1 MLLLTTVVSLFVAM
15 IIAMT
20 SWAKKKQEQQK
31 KQLISLWGQ
40 PKQNH
45 WIDVELVG
53 KQFLRKIK
61 EQSFFHVITDA
72 IVDDLDLH
80 EVFTFLDRT
89 TSKIGQQYLY
99 CQIRTI
105 NTVQQLLDF
114 NRGVSLF
121 EQDKE
126 LAIACQGLLKRL
138 DTYKSYYLE
147 ELLSEA
153 TPVRPKHFWLMY
165 LSPLAVLISLGL
177 GIIHT
182 SFFLLILPVFIIN
195 TWIHY
200 RNKSRVGSYLS
211 SISVLGQAVDVARA
225 LAQKEVIQKHFG
237 NASFINPITI
247 VQKKARFLRIESSL
261 DNELMTLVWAF
272 FEFLKIMFN
281 LEIFFFYGLL
291 ESLSSHQKSLRQ
303 LIDFIGKI
311 DASIAVASLRG
322 GGLPT
327 CMPSFTSPKV
337 VKIRGLIHPLI
348 PNCIPNDLTL
358 DGTSVLLTG
367 SNMSGKTTFIRT
379 LAINNLLAQTIYCC
393 FAEQFESP
401 FMKLFS
407 SIRVSDS
414 LADKTSYYLEE
425 IRIIQTFIDASEEK
439 TPCLFIMDE
448 LLKGTNTI
456 ERVATAKAILSYLNK
471 SNHLVFVATHDLELV
486 KLLAEEHYDLYH
498 FCESIGQEGVTFDHL
513 LKKGAL
519 TEKNA
524 IKLLERNGYPQQ
536 IIEEAKRLEQLLS
549 SE

>member
-1 MLLLTTVVSLFVAM
+1 MLLLLAVLSLFVAM
-15 IIAMT
+15 ITAIT

-31 KQLISLWGQ
+31 KELISLWGK

-45 WIDVELVG
+45 WITTELVG

-72 IVDDLDLH
+72 LVDDLDLH

-105 NTVQQLLDF
+105 NTIEYLLDF
-114 NRGVSLF
+114 NRGVALF
-121 EQDKE
+121 EQNKE
-126 LAIACQGLLKRL
+126 LAIQCQILLKRL

-147 ELLSEA
+147 ELLGEEI
-153 TPVRPKHFWLMY
+153 PVRPKRFWLMY

-177 GIIHT
+177 GMINT
-182 SFFLLILPVFIIN
+182 SFFILILPIFMIN

-200 RNKSRVGSYLS
+200 RNKSHIGSYLY
-211 SISVLGQAVDVARA
+211 SISVLSQTIDIAKK
-225 LAQKEVIQKHFG
+225 LAQKEEIQHHCG
-237 NASFINPITI
+237 NTSFINQVTI
-247 VQKKARFLRIESSL
+247 IQKKARFLRIESSL
-261 DNELMTLVWAF
+261 DNELMTLFWAF
-272 FEFLKIMFN
+272 FEFVKILFN
-281 LEIFFFYGLL
+281 LEILFFYRLL
-291 ESLSSHQKSLRQ
+291 NGLSSQQKSLRQ
-303 LIDFIGKI
+303 LIDFVGKI

-322 GGLPT
+322 GDLPICT
-327 CMPSFTSPKV
+327 PSFTTHKSL
-337 VKIRGLIHPLI
+337 KIKELTHPLI
-348 PNCIPNDLTL
+348 PNCISNDLTL

-393 FAEQFESP
+393 FATQFESP

-425 IRIIQTFIDASEEK
+425 IRIIQTFIDASEQHI
-439 TPCLFIMDE
+439 PCLFVMDE
-448 LLKGTNTI
+448 LLKGTNTT
-456 ERVATAKAILSYLNK
+456 ERVATAKAILAYLNK
-471 SNHLVFVATHDLELV
+471 ENHLVFVATHDNELV
-486 KLLAEEHYDLYH
+486 ELLADDGYDLYH
-498 FCESIGQEGVTFDHL
+498 FCESIEKNTITFDHKI
-513 LKKGAL
+513 KKGAL

-524 IKLLERNGYPQQ
+524 IKLLERNGYPHL
-536 IIEEAKRLEQLLS
+536 IIEEARQLEKLLS
-549 SE
+549 SR